1 MNKNIYIRIS
11 EFAEKRFDGF
21 TKKEISEYL
30 QPIQDWEK
38 EIVNANLENAWNNK
52 RGVTQ
57 YKQETMFQCTKADA
71 MDYTQSRFILNPT
84 SYFEYFDY
92 LELQTATKN
101 ANEAHKQSNL
111 ATWIAIISL
120 FISTIVSGI
129 QIFIEFLPYII

>member
-21 TKKEISEYL
+21 IKEEIFQYL
-30 QPIQDWEK
+30 HPLQDWEE
-38 EIVNANLENAWNNK
+38 EIIITNLQNAWYNK
-52 RGVTQ
+52 RGLLQ
-57 YKQETMFQCTKADA
+57 YQQETMFQCIKLNQNDIN
-71 MDYTQSRFILNPT
+71 QSKFILNPS

-101 ANEAHKQSNL
+101 ANEAHRQSNL

-120 FISTIVSGI
+120 FISIIVSGM
-129 QIFIEFLPYII
+129 QIFMEFLPYII